1 MSYTHHQETPQ
12 NEWNITHDLDISN
25 PVVDTWIETEDGT
38 TLILPLEIRV
48 IDNNKI
54 RITFSQDLSGHAV
67 INK

>member
-1 MSYTHHQETPQ
+1 MSYTHHQSIPQ
-12 NEWNITHDLDISN
+12 NEWNITHDLDIVN

-38 TLILPLEIRV
+38 TLVLPYEIRV

-54 RITFSQDLSGHAV
+54 RISFTQDLAGHAI